1 MESIRS
7 PEVYTMKG
15 GDGPHSY
22 AKNSTLQRHVIEVA
36 KEAMKETIAEK
47 LDVGAFNSSKTIK
60 IADLGCS
67 VGPNT
72 FEAVETI
79 IEAVRSKYGSQGL
92 SSQIPQFQVFF
103 NDHVSNDF
111 NLLFTTLPRDKQYYA
126 AGVPGSFY
134 ERLFPEASL
143 HVVHSSSS
151 LHWLSRVPE
160 EVTNKNSP
168 AWNKGR
174 IHYANSGDEVIRA
187 YKAQGE
193 RDMEK
198 FLQLR
203 AQEVVNGGLML
214 LNSTFN
220 PNGTHPSQCVSHL
233 FVDLIGSSLMELA
246 RKGRISEEK
255 VDSFNLPIYLMT
267 PQEMEAAVE
276 RNGCFSIER
285 IETLASRPRG
295 NGGNESLDHQMAA
308 HIRAG
313 MEDTITQHFGEDIID
328 ELLDLYRKNIRE
340 IFIPFLAKSDGA
352 KGESLL
358 VVLKRKY

>member
-1 MESIRS
+1 MGLSEAY
-7 PEVYTMKG
+7 PMKG

-22 AKNSTLQRHVIEVA
+22 AKNSTLQGHVIEVA
-36 KEAMKETIAEK
+36 KEVMKETIAEK
-47 LDVGAFNSSKTIK
+47 LDMGAFNCSKTIN

-67 VGPNT
+67 VGPNA
-72 FEAVETI
+72 FAAVETI
-79 IEAVRSKYGSQGL
+79 IEAVRSKYGSESL

-111 NLLFTTLPRDKQYYA
+111 NLLFTSLPRDKQYYA

-143 HVVHSSSS
+143 HLVHSSNS

-174 IHYANSGDEVIRA
+174 IDCANSGEEVIRA
-187 YKAQGE
+187 YKAQRE

-214 LNSTFN
+214 LNFGFN
-220 PNGTHPSQCVSHL
+220 PNGTHPSQCVSNL
-233 FVDLIGSSLMELA
+233 YLDLIGSSLMDLA

-255 VDSFNLPIYLMT
+255 VDSFNLPIYFMT
-267 PQEMEAAVE
+267 PKEMEAAVE

-285 IETLASRPRG
+285 METLPSRPRG
-295 NGGNESLDHQMAA
+295 NGGNQSLDHQMAA
-308 HIRAG
+308 HVRAA
-313 MEDTITQHFGEDIID
+313 MEDTITQRFGEDIMD
-328 ELLDLYRKNIRE
+328 EFLDLYRKKVRE
-340 IFIPFLAKSDGA
+340 IFIPFIAKSAGD
-352 KGESLL
+352 KGDSLL